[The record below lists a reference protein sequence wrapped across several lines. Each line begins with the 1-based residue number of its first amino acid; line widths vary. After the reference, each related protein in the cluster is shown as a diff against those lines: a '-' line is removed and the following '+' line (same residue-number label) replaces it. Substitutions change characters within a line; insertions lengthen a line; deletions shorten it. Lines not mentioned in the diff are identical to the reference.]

1 MTNLATPYN
10 FIPTAPFVLSPEW
23 AAQTSHDHPFIDGL
37 SGELSIEL
45 RNDTPLCLGGKQ
57 EESTKDK
64 AGKVHFNRTP
74 DGTLA
79 IPGSSLKGMLRNAL
93 APVVFARMSQ
103 VEERKL
109 SVRDISATGTYYH
122 KNIVQQKASA
132 GWLRFAEGQWQIKGC
147 KHVRIHQ
154 ADIIEHFKLSEG
166 AWKRANTVEDR
177 YSLLKGVKSLQ
188 FDQEPK
194 KTLTAATNLGKGAI
208 SGSLVV
214 TGQPG
219 PAFDRSKSAKKWEF
233 VFYAPQDKW
242 YPVPAQTVTDFLF
255 VHDNSEEWAFLR
267 SQGHGQAD
275 IPVFFHGNV
284 SDVKSMGLASMYRLA
299 QRNSLHDALRNI
311 SAQHLD
317 ASKADLTELL
327 FGRLQPEQAVE
338 GGDNWGLR
346 GRVNIGLFQ
355 AQASPQTKWTIETVL
370 SSPKPSFHPA
380 YLQQSG
386 DSYVTLDS
394 NTPKLQG
401 WKRYPVKQE
410 NVQRPP
416 QLEDGKEIS
425 NKVKVSLETVNEGTI
440 FHGKI
445 RFHNLRPVE
454 LGALLWILDFGGKDE
469 LRHALGMG
477 KPFGLGQIK
486 IDLKAE
492 HSRITTN
499 DRAALSGLA
508 TTDILTA
515 SQRVFV
521 SYMDQVWQS
530 VADTTNKN
538 NRWEMSPQVMS
549 LLAIADP
556 EEGIRNE
563 DELQYLVG
571 PHPFLRIKQAN
582 ESLQPYA
589 KYTGPVWTDAVNATV
604 QADANI
610 TIEQALAQKELEAQK
625 QQEKVELE
633 AARANMLA
641 GDKVLSEVEEVLEK
655 AEDLTKTVVGNVAK
669 SINSIADLDPSER
682 PALETAEPIL
692 QLAEGFDKDR
702 INKAV
707 RKIRKLLTPE

>member
-1 MTNLATPYN
+1 MTSLATPYN

-23 AAQTSHDHPFIDGL
+23 AAQASHDHPFVDGL

-45 RNDTPLCLGGKQ
+45 HNDTALCLGGKQ

-64 AGKVHFNRTP
+64 AGKVHFYRTP

-93 APVVFARMSQ
+93 SPVVFARMSQ

-132 GWLRFAEGQWQIKGC
+132 GWLRFDEGQWQIKGC
-147 KHVRIHQ
+147 SHVRIHQ
-154 ADIIEHFKLSEG
+154 ADIIEHLNINEG
-166 AWKRANTVEDR
+166 SWKRANTVKDR
-177 YSLLKGVKSLQ
+177 YQLLEGVKSLQ

-194 KTLTAATNLGKGAI
+194 KTLIAATNLGKGAI

-219 PAFDRSKSAKKWEF
+219 PAFDRGRSAKKWEF

-242 YPVPAQTVTDFLF
+242 YSVPTQTVTDFLF

-267 SQGHGQAD
+267 SQGHGQVD

-317 ASKADLTELL
+317 ASKADFTELL
-327 FGRLQPEQAVE
+327 FGRLQPEQIVV
-338 GGDNWGLR
+338 GGHDWGLR

-355 AQASPQTKWTIETVL
+355 AQGSPQTKWTVETVL

-394 NTPKLQG
+394 DTPKLQG

-410 NVQRPP
+410 NIQRPP
-416 QLEDGKEIS
+416 QMEDGKEIS
-425 NKVKVSLETVNEGTI
+425 NKVKVSLETASEDTI
-440 FHGKI
+440 FQGKI

-454 LGALLWILDFGGKDE
+454 LGALLWILDFGGKEE

-492 HSRITTN
+492 NSRVVAN
-499 DRAALSGLA
+499 DRAALNELA
-508 TTDILTA
+508 TSDILAA
-515 SQRVFV
+515 SQHVFV
-521 SYMDQVWQS
+521 SYMDQVWQA
-530 VADTTNKN
+530 VADTNNKN
-538 NRWEMSPQVMS
+538 SHWETSPQVMS
-549 LLAIADP
+549 LFAMADP
-556 EEGIRNE
+556 VEGMRVE
-563 DELQYLVG
+563 DKLQYLVG
-571 PHPFLRIKQAN
+571 PKPFLEVKKSK
-582 ESLQPYA
+582 ESLQPYGN
-589 KYTGPVWTDAVNATV
+589 YVEPVWTDAINSTV
-604 QADANI
+604 LADADI
-610 TIEQALAQKELEAQK
+610 TVEQALAQKELEAKK
-625 QQEKVELE
+625 QQEKVALE

-641 GDKVLSEVEEVLEK
+641 GDKILSELQETLEQTD
-655 AEDLTKTVVGNVAK
+655 DLTKTAIGNLTK
-669 SINSIADLDPSER
+669 SINSIAELDSSEW
-682 PALETAEPIL
+682 PTLATADPVL
-692 QLAEGFDKDR
+692 KMAESFDKER
-702 INKAV
+702 INKSV
-707 RKIRKLLTPE
+707 KKIRKLLTSE